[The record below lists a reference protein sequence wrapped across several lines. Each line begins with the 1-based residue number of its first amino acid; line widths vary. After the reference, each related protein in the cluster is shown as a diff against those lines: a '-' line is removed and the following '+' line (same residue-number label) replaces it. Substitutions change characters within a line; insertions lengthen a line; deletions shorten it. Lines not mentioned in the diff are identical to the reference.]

1 MIEGIAKSIT
11 SQMLPIKLQKRSLDS
26 FLIFYFVQ
34 NHNFSTDTHVNDND
48 LTILIVNLHFENLQ
62 IFYKQNAFNV
72 TLG

>member
-34 NHNFSTDTHVNDND
+34 NHNFSTDTLVNDND
-48 LTILIVNLHFENLQ
+48 LTILIVILHFENLQ